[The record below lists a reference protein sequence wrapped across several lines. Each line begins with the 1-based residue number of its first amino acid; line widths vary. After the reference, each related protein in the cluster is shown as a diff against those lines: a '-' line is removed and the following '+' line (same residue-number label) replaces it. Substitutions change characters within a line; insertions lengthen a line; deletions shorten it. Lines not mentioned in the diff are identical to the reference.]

1 MNEIYTFPIRGE
13 KMKSVQFT
21 VKKKSGIKVENSVAS
36 LTFARHKCMEH
47 NSTWNDDILHV

>member
-47 NSTWNDDILHV
+47 NST